1 MNLKWLGHSCFLLTS
16 ESGVRILM
24 DPCAPKTG
32 YTIAPVEADAV
43 TASHDH
49 YDHNYFDAALGDP
62 VRITEP
68 GVHEVKGVRITGIP
82 TWHDKER
89 GAKRGRNIMFLV
101 EMDGIRLLHAGDLG
115 HLPDEAAVRAV
126 GQVDVLRAPIGGV
139 YTIDGTEAK
148 ELARLLGL
156 KEVVELGRATA
167 GNINIM
173 IVDASKAADDENAVK
188 PEDLITEAEVVES
201 GAAQESG
208 DTDSARE

>member
-1 MNLKWLGHSCFLLTS
+1 MLTI

-68 GVHEVKGVRITGIP
+68 GVHEVKSVRITGIP

-126 GQVDVLRAPIGGV
+126 GQVDVLLAPIGGV

-148 ELARLLGL
+148 ELARLLHPKVFVPMHYKTGRLSFELDGL
-156 KEVVELGRATA
+156 SPFLDSLKGGAIHRMRQSEATLTPESLGSGR
-167 GNINIM
+167 
-173 IVDASKAADDENAVK
+173 VLVLEYEKPDAAA
-188 PEDLITEAEVVES
+188 
-201 GAAQESG
+201 
-208 DTDSARE
+208 